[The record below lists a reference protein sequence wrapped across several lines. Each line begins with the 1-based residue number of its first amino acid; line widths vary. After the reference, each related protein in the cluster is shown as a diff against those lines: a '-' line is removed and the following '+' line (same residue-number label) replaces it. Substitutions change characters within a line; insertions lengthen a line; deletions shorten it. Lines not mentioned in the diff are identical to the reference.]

1 MHLQSGIAQDDP
13 RGPGTAREV
22 ANFLEPLFHTVS
34 SYNRLIGIK
43 TIMPWHHG
51 CLGVQFV
58 CVCTVYSYS
67 YFIRFVNIW
76 GCVSECACRYA
87 YD

>member
-13 RGPGTAREV
+13 QGPGTAREV

-58 CVCTVYSYS
+58 CVLCTHIHILYVL
-67 YFIRFVNIW
+67 
-76 GCVSECACRYA
+76 
-87 YD
+87 